1 MPKDTFLNLSAP
13 KKEKMDMILLDTFYN
28 QSVSQVKVSRI
39 VEQMDMSRGAFYKY
53 FVDLEDAY
61 AYIVKKQSLLIHQDI
76 LDYIAEHKNNFFHGI
91 EQYLVWCSNLSTESP
106 YWKGLLLLTR
116 ADYQRTM
123 KRLDLDES
131 SYMLREWINLL
142 ENNHFS
148 IHETQEAVSFLYFI
162 MEVVMSS
169 LTDFVVNDWTPEE
182 LLMDY
187 HYKIKWITHGI
198 TQEGT

>member
-28 QSVSQVKVSRI
+28 QSISQVKVSHI
-39 VEQMDMSRGAFYKY
+39 VEQMEMSRGAFYKY

-76 LDYIAEHKNNFFHGI
+76 LDYIAQYKNDFFHGI
-91 EQYLVWCSNLSTESP
+91 EQYLVFCSHLETDSA

-123 KRLDLDES
+123 KRLDLDDS
-131 SYMLREWINLL
+131 SYMLKEWISLL
-142 ENNHFS
+142 CNNDFQ
-148 IHETQEAVSFLYFI
+148 IYETQEAISFLYFT
-162 MEVVMSS
+162 MEVVMNS
-169 LTDFVVNDWTPEE
+169 LTDFIINNWSPEE
-182 LLMDY
+182 LIVDY
-187 HYKIKWITHGI
+187 HYKIKWIIKGI
-198 TQEGT
+198 K